1 MEIHKYGNM
10 DKKKGVSRQDICRL
24 AGSIARE
31 RGLTGRLD
39 TAIIYGRL
47 LAIVRRLDGMQTVG
61 IGSR

>member
-1 MEIHKYGNM
+1 M